1 LIAARRRAYD
11 RGAVLSRT
19 LIIVAVGLALT
30 AGRAR
35 ADGFDGQRF
44 VPAAGAAGGLVVER
58 PLVPQHLGFGF
69 GLFLN
74 YGYAPVVDRDRPGG
88 ATTFVLQH
96 AFTADLL
103 ASIGLGNIFE
113 FAVGVPVD
121 VAWMGVTDTFA
132 GQRLSP
138 GAGIGDIRLVPKMA
152 WYFGRPRLNYG
163 IGFMT
168 PLYVP
173 SGDENALRGA
183 GGVTLDP
190 VLLASI
196 GGRRWDFTLNFGFRA
211 RLNSKAVDF
220 TGGKELHWG
229 LAGTFGL
236 LSRPKRTNLDLVVEW
251 VGGYQPSALQGGTI
265 AVPMEVDAALVIK
278 PTREW
283 SIYLGGAGGL
293 DNGLAVPDGRIIAG
307 VRYAHRVPGSDRF
320 DDSDHDGIIN
330 GKDRCPDQ
338 AEDYDGFEDDDG
350 CPEADNDHDGVLD
363 DDDECP
369 DQAGPRSNDGCPLR
383 GTVVWRHGRLVIFG
397 KVHFETGSARIQK
410 RSDPLLE
417 QIAAMVREHPEVGR
431 VRIEGYTDNVGPP
444 DMNLRLSRE
453 RAEAVRERLVALGVP
468 KARLEKEGYGESH
481 PTAPNRTRAGRAKN
495 RRVEFV
501 AIH

>member
-1 LIAARRRAYD
+1 MRAP
-11 RGAVLSRT
+11 T
-19 LIIVAVGLALT
+19 LVPVGLLLLLL
-30 AGRAR
+30 AGAAR

-74 YGYAPVVDRDRPGG
+74 YGYGAVVDRDRPNGT
-88 ATTFVLQH
+88 TTFVLRH
-96 AFTADLL
+96 AMTMDLL

-113 FAVGVPVD
+113 FAVGLPIDAAWIGTND
-121 VAWMGVTDTFA
+121 VFA
-132 GQRLSP
+132 GQPLAP
-138 GAGIGDIRLVPKMA
+138 GPGVGDIRLVPKMA
-152 WYFGRPRLNYG
+152 WYFGKTNFNYG
-163 IGFMT
+163 VGFMT

-183 GGVTLDP
+183 GGVQIDP
-190 VLLASI
+190 MLLGAL
-196 GGRRWDFTLNFGFRA
+196 GGRRWNFTANLGFRY
-211 RLNSKAVDF
+211 RFNGKTVDF

-236 LSRPKRTNLDLVVEW
+236 LTGKVGLDLVVEW
-251 VGGYQPSALQGGTI
+251 VGGYQPSALQSGAI
-265 AVPMEVDAALVIK
+265 AVPMEADAALVIK
-278 PTREW
+278 PGREW

-293 DNGLAVPDGRIIAG
+293 DDGLAVPDARFIAG
-307 VRYAHRVPGSDRF
+307 VRYAHRVPGSDRYQ
-320 DDSDHDGIIN
+320 DSDHDGIAN
-330 GKDRCPDQ
+330 GRDRCPDE

-369 DQAGPRSNDGCPLR
+369 DQAGPRNNDGCPTH
-383 GTVVWRHGRLVIFG
+383 GVVVWRHGRLVIFG

-417 QIAAMVREHPEVGR
+417 QIAIMVKEHPEVGR
-431 VRIEGYTDNVGPP
+431 IRIEGHTDNVGPP
-444 DMNLRLSRE
+444 DINLRLSRE
-453 RAEAVRERLVALGVP
+453 RAESVRERLIALGVP
-468 KARLEKEGYGESH
+468 RARLETQGFGESH

-501 AIH
+501 ATR

>member
-1 LIAARRRAYD
+1 VRAP
-11 RGAVLSRT
+11 T
-19 LIIVAVGLALT
+19 LT
-30 AGRAR
+30 AIALLLVALVAGVAR

-44 VPAAGAAGGLVVER
+44 VPAAGAAGGLIVER
-58 PLVPQHLGFGF
+58 PLVPQNLGFGF

-74 YGYAPVVDRDRPGG
+74 YGYAPVIDRDRGTG
-88 ATTFVLQH
+88 ANIFVLQH
-96 AFTADLL
+96 AMTMDLL

-113 FAVGVPVD
+113 LAVAVPVD
-121 VAWMGVTDTFA
+121 PVWLGVTDVFD
-132 GQRLSP
+132 GQRLSAT
-138 GAGIGDIRLVPKMA
+138 AGVGDIRLVPKMA

-183 GGVTLDP
+183 GAVQLDP
-190 VLLASI
+190 TLLASI
-196 GGRRWDFTLNFGFRA
+196 GGHRWDVAFNLGFRA
-211 RLNSKAVDF
+211 RLASRNPDF

-229 LAGTFGL
+229 VAGTFGL
-236 LSRPKRTNLDLVVEW
+236 IRKPRRTNLDLVVEW
-251 VGGYQPSALQGGTI
+251 AGGYQPSALQSGAI
-265 AVPMEVDAALVIK
+265 AVPMEVNAALVII
-278 PTREW
+278 PVRQW

-293 DNGLAVPDGRIIAG
+293 DNGLGVPDGRVIFG

-320 DDSDHDGIIN
+320 DDNDHDGIIN
-330 GKDRCPDQ
+330 GKDRCPDE

-350 CPEADNDHDGVLD
+350 CPEPDNDHDGVLD

-369 DQAGPRSNDGCPLR
+369 DQAGPRSNDGCPTH

-397 KVHFETGSARIQK
+397 KVHFDTGSARIQK
-410 RSDPLLE
+410 RSDALLD
-417 QIAAMVREHPEVGR
+417 QIAIMVKEHPEVGR
-431 VRIEGYTDNVGPP
+431 VRVEGYTDNVGPP
-444 DMNLRLSRE
+444 EMNVHLSRE
-453 RAEAVRERLVALGVP
+453 RADSVRERLIALGVP
-468 KARLEKEGYGESH
+468 RARLETQGFGELH

-501 AIH
+501 ATR

>member
-1 LIAARRRAYD
+1 MRALPLAV
-11 RGAVLSRT
+11 AVLV
-19 LIIVAVGLALT
+19 LLA
-30 AGRAR
+30 AGAAR

-74 YGYAPVVDRDRPGG
+74 YGYAPVLDRDRATG
-88 ATTFVLQH
+88 ANIFVLQH
-96 AFTADLL
+96 AVTADVL

-113 FAVGVPVD
+113 LAVGVPVD
-121 VAWMGVTDTFA
+121 LAWIGVTDVFA
-132 GQRLSP
+132 GQRLSTNT
-138 GAGIGDIRLVPKMA
+138 GIGDIRLVPKMA

-168 PLYVP
+168 PLYFP

-183 GGVTLDP
+183 GGFTIDP

-196 GGRRWDFTLNFGFRA
+196 GGHRWDFAVNFGFRA
-211 RLNSKAVDF
+211 RLASKDPDF

-236 LSRPKRTNLDLVVEW
+236 IVQRPKRTGLDLVVEW

-265 AVPMEVDAALVIK
+265 AVPMEVDASLVVK

-293 DNGLAVPDGRIIAG
+293 DNGLGVPDGRVILG

-369 DQAGPRSNDGCPLR
+369 DQAGPRDNDGCPTH
-383 GTVVWRHGRLVIFG
+383 GTVVWRHGKLVIFG
-397 KVHFETGSARIQK
+397 KVHFDTGSARIQK
-410 RSDPLLE
+410 RSDALLE
-417 QIAAMVREHPEVGR
+417 QIAIMVKEHPEVGR

-453 RAEAVRERLVALGVP
+453 RAESVRERLVKLGVRSG
-468 KARLEKEGYGESH
+468 RLETQGFGETH

-501 AIH
+501 AIK

>member
-1 LIAARRRAYD
+1 MRAPIVIV
-11 RGAVLSRT
+11 VL
-19 LIIVAVGLALT
+19 VGLAT
-30 AGRAR
+30 VSVAGVAR

-58 PLVPQHLGFGF
+58 PMVPQHLGFGF

-74 YGYAPVVDRDRPGG
+74 YGYDPVVDHDRG
-88 ATTFVLQH
+88 AGTYVNVLQH
-96 AFTADLL
+96 ALTMDML

-121 VAWMGVTDTFA
+121 PVWRGSADVFD
-132 GQRLSP
+132 GQRLVAGP
-138 GAGIGDIRLVPKMA
+138 GIGDIRLVPKMA
-152 WYFGRPRLNYG
+152 WWFGHASFNYSL
-163 IGFMT
+163 GFMT
-168 PLYVP
+168 PVYVP

-190 VLLASI
+190 VLLGGI
-196 GGRRWDFTLNFGFRA
+196 GGRRWDLAANLGFRA
-211 RLNSKAVDF
+211 RLASKNPDF

-229 LAGTFGL
+229 LAATFGL
-236 LSRPKRTNLDLVVEW
+236 IRKPARTNLDLIVEW
-251 VGGYQPSALQGGTI
+251 VGGWQPTALQGGTL
-265 AVPMEVDAALVIK
+265 AVPMEVDLAFVVK
-278 PTREW
+278 PTPEW

-293 DNGLAVPDGRIIAG
+293 DNGLAVPDGRFIVG

-320 DDSDHDGIIN
+320 GDRDHDGIIN
-330 GKDRCPDQ
+330 GRDRCPDEP
-338 AEDYDGFEDDDG
+338 EDYDGYKDDDG
-350 CPEADNDHDGVLD
+350 CPDADNDQDGVPD
-363 DDDECP
+363 DEDECP
-369 DQAGPRSNDGCPLR
+369 DEPGPRSNDGCPLH

-397 KVHFETGSARIQK
+397 KVHFDTGSARIQK

-417 QIAAMVREHPEVGR
+417 QIAVMVKEHPEVGH

-444 DMNLRLSRE
+444 EMNLRLSRE
-453 RAEAVRERLVALGVP
+453 RAESVRERLVALGVP
-468 KARLEKEGYGESH
+468 RGRLETAGFGETH

-501 AIH
+501 AAR